1 MWWHNGVA
9 GSRLRRGAIVRAV
22 AALAIAALVGGC
34 FQPVYGDRSPTGG
47 PVLRDQLSAVDVL
60 QIEAPKGTDEARLA
74 VEIRNALLF
83 DFTGGG
89 SPASPTHKLKIS
101 MTSQRTSIIVDI
113 NTSRPDVENYGINA
127 SYSLTELA
135 TNRVVVTGQ
144 TFARVSY
151 DIPGQQQR
159 FARLRGLRDAES
171 RAAKVIADNIM
182 SRLSSY
188 FVAGRRASGAVRAL
202 SIRHARATHASIFFA
217 MVGST
222 ASAGVAADGRAES
235 LGDREVSRAARS
247 GAADRLVFGPDAGLV
262 RERAEA
268 LVRAS
273 IDDPKDPFQLA
284 RLDGDDLASE
294 PTRLVEEANTIPLF
308 GGRRAVWVKAGSR
321 NFAPAVEALVAAASP
336 DCRVVIEAGDLAH
349 RTLRRSASAPRMSWR
364 CRATPTPKEIWCA
377 SSTTSCGRQAS
388 PSHPRRARAGA
399 FARRRPPRLAHE
411 IAKLALFAR
420 GQEQVELDDVM
431 AVVADASTLALD
443 GLIDAAFA
451 GRTNELEVQFG
462 KARTAG
468 TSPGTIVS
476 TALRQVTQLHKA
488 RLAVD
493 DGASVSEA
501 TGVIQPFVHFSRKA
515 AVEAALRSWTSARL
529 ERAMAQLA
537 EALLESR
544 KQAGLADV
552 IAQRTLLSLAVN
564 VRRKG

>member
-1 MWWHNGVA
+1 MVA
-9 GSRLRRGAIVRAV
+9 LKASEIEKF
-22 AALAIAALVGGC
+22 LA
-34 FQPVYGDRSPTGG
+34 
-47 PVLRDQLSAVDVL
+47 
-60 QIEAPKGTDEARLA
+60 
-74 VEIRNALLF
+74 
-83 DFTGGG
+83 
-89 SPASPTHKLKIS
+89 
-101 MTSQRTSIIVDI
+101 
-113 NTSRPDVENYGINA
+113 RPDP
-127 SYSLTELA
+127 
-135 TNRVVVTGQ
+135 
-144 TFARVSY
+144 AR
-151 DIPGQQQR
+151 P
-159 FARLRGLRDAES
+159 
-171 RAAKVIADNIM
+171 IM
-182 SRLSSY
+182 
-188 FVAGRRASGAVRAL
+188 
-202 SIRHARATHASIFFA
+202 
-217 MVGST
+217 
-222 ASAGVAADGRAES
+222 
-235 LGDREVSRAARS
+235 
-247 GAADRLVFGPDAGLV
+247 LVFGTDAGLV

-273 IDDPKDPFQLA
+273 IDDAKDPFQLA

-336 DCRVVIEAGDLAH
+336 DCRVVIEAGDLK
-349 RTLRRSASAPRMSWR
+349 RTAPLRAL
-364 CRATPTPKEIWCA
+364 CERAKNVVALPCYADTERDLVRLIDDELREA
-377 SSTTSCGRQAS
+377 GLAIS
-388 PSHPRRARAGA
+388 PEARAALVPLLGGD
-399 FARRRPPRLAHE
+399 RLASRHE
-411 IAKLALFAR
+411 IGKLALFAR
-420 GQEQVELDDVM
+420 GKEQVELDDVM

-564 VRRKG
+564 ARRKG